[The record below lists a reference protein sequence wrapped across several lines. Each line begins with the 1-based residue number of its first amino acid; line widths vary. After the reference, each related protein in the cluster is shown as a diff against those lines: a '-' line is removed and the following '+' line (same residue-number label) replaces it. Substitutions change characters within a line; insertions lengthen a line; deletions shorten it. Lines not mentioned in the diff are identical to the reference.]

1 MPQIKKVHFY
11 IPTPILVFN
20 ILSSNFFLVTSVQY
34 MIVCLAEE
42 EQVPAIP
49 GLPAVPPRK
58 VSLTPKKITPPPP
71 PPKNPLLKGKKL
83 NKEECCLWDLTDK
96 FRVTAHSVTNVAY
109 QNHSKVLSSFLLLDC
124 RARDDKEISSMDW
137 CSTHNFVLNK
147 QKTRE
152 W

>member
-1 MPQIKKVHFY
+1 
-11 IPTPILVFN
+11 
-20 ILSSNFFLVTSVQY
+20 
-34 MIVCLAEE
+34 MIVCFTEE

-109 QNHSKVLSSFLLLDC
+109 QNHSKVLSSSLGWSHCLLSCMLPYFFQPPKLNIISHIPSFQFCVFFPFFISHAQCQCRLFFCGRKIYCDFL
-124 RARDDKEISSMDW
+124 M
-137 CSTHNFVLNK
+137 VLK
-147 QKTRE
+147 
-152 W
+152 